1 MGRCEELCAT
11 LSCAFAWSC
20 MEEERMEKRV
30 ICRAGLSQAM
40 LAWRMCL
47 ALLVRDFAGLVD
59 FYISQ
64 QKADEVFI
72 HLLCI
77 DTVCFEVDGLC
88 LLALSFLI

>member
-1 MGRCEELCAT
+1 MLVDHRAGWIAVRNCAAA

-40 LAWRMCL
+40 LPWRMCL

-77 DTVCFEVDGLC
+77 DTVFVLK
-88 LLALSFLI
+88 

>member
-77 DTVCFEVDGLC
+77 DTVLF
-88 LLALSFLI
+88 